1 MDDILAWGLE
11 VVRSVQTAASPG
23 LTAFF
28 RFLSLLGT
36 EYFFLFALPVVYWC
50 VDRRKGIRLG
60 LLVLVSAVVN
70 SWLKVVFRQPRP
82 YNLDPSVGM
91 AREVTYGLPSAHAQ
105 NSTTFWGVLAPW
117 IRNPWGLVL
126 ALVLPFL
133 IGLSRVYL
141 GVHFPTD
148 VFLGWALGALFAVSH
163 RIWGDALEAL
173 VERLPG
179 RLWIAA
185 AAAAA
190 LGMNALNPE
199 ETGLPGA
206 LFGLVVGAALASSR
220 ARFDAA
226 SGSLAR
232 KALRLAAGTAGAAAI
247 YFGLKV
253 VLPGEGSA
261 NYALFRFLRYGVL
274 GAWVSL
280 GAPWVFLRLG
290 LAEERA
296 AVTPRT

>member
-1 MDDILAWGLE
+1 MDEVLAWGLE
-11 VVRSVQTAASPG
+11 IVRSVQTAASPA

-50 VDRRKGIRLG
+50 VDHRKGLRLG
-60 LLVLVSAVVN
+60 AFFLVSAAVN
-70 SWLKVVFRQPRP
+70 AYLKVLFLQPRP
-82 YNLDPSVGM
+82 YDLDPAVGM
-91 AREVTYGLPSAHAQ
+91 ARETSYGLPSGHAQ
-105 NSTTFWGVLAPW
+105 SSATFWGVLAPW
-117 IRNPWGLVL
+117 IRRPWGLVL
-126 ALVLPFL
+126 ALVLPLL

-148 VFLGWALGALFAVSH
+148 VFLGWSLGALFAVSH
-163 RIWGDALEAL
+163 AVWGDALESLAG
-173 VERLPG
+173 RMPG

-190 LGMNALNPE
+190 LGMNALNPG

-206 LFGLVVGAALASSR
+206 LFGMAVGAVLAASR

-226 SGSLAR
+226 SGGSGR
-232 KALRLAAGTAGAAAI
+232 KALRLAAGTAVAAVL
-247 YFGLKV
+247 YFGLRA
-253 VLPGEGSA
+253 LFPGEGST
-261 NYALFRFLRYGVL
+261 NYALFRFLRYGIL

-280 GAPWVFLRLG
+280 GAPWTFLRLG
-290 LAEERA
+290 LAEERPA
-296 AVTPRT
+296 PIPRT

>member
-1 MDDILAWGLE
+1 MDEVLSWGLE
-11 VVRSVQTAASPG
+11 VVRCVQTAASPA

-28 RFLSLLGT
+28 RFLSLFGT
-36 EYFFLFALPVVYWC
+36 EHFFLFSLPVVYWC
-50 VDRRKGIRLG
+50 VDHRKGIRLG
-60 LLVLVSAVVN
+60 AFFLVSAAAN
-70 SWLKVVFRQPRP
+70 AWLKELFLQPRP
-82 YNLDPSVGM
+82 YDLDPGVGM
-91 AREVTYGLPSAHAQ
+91 ARETSYGLPSGHSQSSA
-105 NSTTFWGVLAPW
+105 TFWGVLAPW
-117 IRNPWGLVL
+117 IRRPWGLVL

-133 IGLSRVYL
+133 IGFSRVYL

-163 RIWGDALEAL
+163 AVWGDALESL

-190 LGMNALNPE
+190 LGMNALNPK

-206 LFGLVVGAALASSR
+206 FFGLAVGAVLASSR

-226 SGSLAR
+226 AGTAAR
-232 KALRLAAGTAGAAAI
+232 KALRLAAGTAGAAAV
-247 YFGLKV
+247 YFGLKA

-261 NYALFRFLRYGVL
+261 NYALFRFLRYGLV

-280 GAPWVFLRLG
+280 GAPWVFLRTG
-290 LAEERA
+290 LAEERPA
-296 AVTPRT
+296 PIPRT